1 MASVWKN
8 LAGTVSGFIRL
19 GLTGVRLK
27 NSSGSLSVRNATD
40 SADAVVLPQSL
51 GTGTRD
57 GTKVLRDDGAWK
69 PVATGG
75 GDNGVFFENDIL
87 VTDNYTITTGKNAI
101 SAGPITVDDGVTV
114 TVPDG
119 STWSVV

>member
-1 MASVWKN
+1 MASKWTN
-8 LAGTVSGFIRL
+8 LAGTLTGFLRL

-27 NSSGSLSVRNATD
+27 NSAGSLLVRNALD

-57 GTKVLRDDGAWK
+57 GTKYLRDDGTYK
-69 PVATGG
+69 PVARGG
-75 GDNGVFFENDIL
+75 GTNGVFYENDIT
-87 VTDNYTITTGKNAI
+87 VTDDYTITTGKNAI
-101 SAGPITVDDGVTV
+101 SAGPITIDDGVTV